1 MAAFSCLSAWP
12 SEESDS
18 CHLVSGARA
27 ARRERVRST
36 VSRGPTIFFSASA
49 CLGLCVSG
57 CAPTTLTCHLG
68 KARSRI
74 VRHEASRKL
83 KPKMALRLT
92 VLVDSCTT
100 LRRATH
106 VFSRLGLTA
115 GPMEATASGHHA
127 FARADNAA
135 VELRERQGDDEFS
148 PSEHI
153 FFVRSTQ
160 WSIPRRR
167 GRLAVESA
175 RAGEP
180 PRARLPRGQRP
191 RRPDAAVDARV
202 ARGPRRRACGE
213 APAPV
218 LLRFDARFSGRGGAA
233 AG

>member
-153 FFVRSTQ
+153 FFCAQHPVVNSAQARSAGCRKRASWRTAPRSAAS
-160 WSIPRRR
+160 WPAAAPARRR
-167 GRLAVESA
+167 CRRSRGARSAATRLRRGSGASS
-175 RAGEP
+175 P
-180 PRARLPRGQRP
+180 PF
-191 RRPDAAVDARV
+191 RRT
-202 ARGPRRRACGE
+202 
-213 APAPV
+213 
-218 LLRFDARFSGRGGAA
+218 L
-233 AG
+233 